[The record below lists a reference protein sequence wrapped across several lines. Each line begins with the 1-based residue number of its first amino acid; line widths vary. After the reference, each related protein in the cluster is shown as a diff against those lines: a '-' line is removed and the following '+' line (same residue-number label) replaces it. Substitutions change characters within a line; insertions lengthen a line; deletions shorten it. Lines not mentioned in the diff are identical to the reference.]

1 MRLLAALVLSVATLA
16 TADDL
21 PELTQPVND
30 FAHVIDAFV
39 AARPGDSL
47 EERDLRKRLAA
58 EPIRTAD

>member
-30 FAHVIDAFV
+30 FAHVIDA
-39 AARPGDSL
+39 SS
-47 EERDLRKRLAA
+47 
-58 EPIRTAD
+58 ADAMDREIVDEIGRAHV